1 MTPTATEPSRNPRL
15 RKALLVAC
23 LLIAAGIGSP
33 QAVRAQPIIT
43 GISDPAT
50 TDGGDQLAFS
60 RIRETGAR
68 FVRLTVFWP
77 SVAPGH
83 GPGEEP
89 TNPSDPGYAWAGV
102 DAQVLAAEKADL
114 VPLFQIYGAPQWAQ
128 RCKKDSETGAPC
140 NLDPKALA
148 QFATAAARRY
158 SGTFKNL
165 PRVRYWQVQN
175 EPNLYFFFNPQ
186 FKDGKA
192 VSPGLYRAILNRF
205 SAAVKTVHPSNLVVT
220 AGLAP
225 IGRPH
230 ATVAPLRFAR
240 LLLCMRGRANP
251 RPTPGGCAGGIHFDI
266 FSMHPY
272 TTGGPTH
279 QAYAPDDVSLGDLPE
294 LRRLLNA
301 ADRAG
306 RIRGAFKRTPLWVTE
321 FSWDSK
327 PPDPGGL
334 PTRIHARWTSEAVY
348 RAWKA
353 GVQAFFWFG
362 LRDQDR
368 GGLPFDQTVQSGL
381 YFRGPTLEED
391 RPKRALRAFRF
402 PFVAFRGESGVRFWG
417 RTPTSQGG
425 EVQLLIRKGQRW
437 RSLKRAR
444 ANGNGIFSGSVS
456 TTYGRALHG
465 LVKARFRT
473 DASVPFSLHP
483 VKDFYQPP
491 FG

>member
-1 MTPTATEPSRNPRL
+1 MTPTLTMPLRIHRL
-15 RKALLVAC
+15 HRALLVSF
-23 LLIAAGIGSP
+23 LLMGVGLLSL
-33 QAVRAQPIIT
+33 QAIRAQPLLT

-50 TDGGDQLAFS
+50 TEGGDRLAFS
-60 RIRETGAR
+60 RIQEAGAR
-68 FVRLTVFWP
+68 FVRLTVSWP
-77 SVAPGH
+77 SVAPAGSA
-83 GPGEEP
+83 GDEP
-89 TNPSDPGYAWAGV
+89 TNPSDPGYTWAGV
-102 DAQVLAAEKADL
+102 DAQVLAADEAGL
-114 VPLFQIYGAPQWAQ
+114 VPLLQIYGAPRWAQ
-128 RCKKDSETGAPC
+128 RCHRHSQSGAPC

-148 QFATAAARRY
+148 DFATAAARRY
-158 SGTFKNL
+158 GGSFRDL

-186 FKDGKA
+186 FKQGKA
-192 VSPGLYRAILNRF
+192 VSPGLYRTILNRF
-205 SAAVKTVHPSNLVVT
+205 SAAVKAVRGSNLVVT

-230 ATVAPLRFAR
+230 ATIAPLRFAR
-240 LLLCMRGRANP
+240 LLLCMQGRRHP
-251 RPTPGGCAGGIHFDI
+251 RPAPSGCAGGVHFDI

-279 QAYAPDDVSLGDLPE
+279 RASAPDDVSLGDLPE
-294 LRRLLNA
+294 LRRLLSA

-306 RIRGAFKRTPLWVTE
+306 HIKGAFGHTPLWVTE

-334 PTRIHARWTSEAVY
+334 PTGIHARWTSEALY
-348 RAWKA
+348 RAWQA

-368 GGLPFDQTVQSGL
+368 GGAPFDQTVQSGL
-381 YFRGPTLEED
+381 YFRGPTLADD

-402 PFVAFRGESGVRFWG
+402 PFVAFRSAKGVMFWG
-417 RTPTSQGG
+417 RTPTSESG
-425 EVQLLIRKGQRW
+425 EVRLLIRKGGRW
-437 RSLKRAR
+437 TPLKSVR
-444 ANGNGIFSGSVS
+444 ANPNGFFQGSVP
-456 TTYGRALHG
+456 TPYGRGLRG
-465 LVKARFRT
+465 LVKARYRT
-473 DASVPFSLHP
+473 GASVPFSLHP